1 MNMPAEKLHLGGQVI
16 HLEKL
21 TLKNF
26 KGLKSFSLTP
36 RGSNVDVYGDNAT
49 GKTSVYD
56 AFLWL
61 LFGKDSNNKKDFNI
75 KTLDSDGEPLHG
87 LEHTVEATLT
97 INGSPLTLKRTYY
110 EKWVKKRGEAEQKFS
125 GHDTKFWVNEVPMK
139 AGEYQKQISSLIDE
153 DLFKLITNPLYF
165 NTQLTW
171 QNRRQLLQE
180 MCGNISDEAVI
191 ASDPRLAKL
200 SSILGNKGIDDYKK
214 VLAERIKRLNE
225 EIAQIPIRID
235 ELSATLADGQVDYTA
250 TEEKVMQLKDYL
262 SHLEDELLSAS
273 SITNEYRNKQIKLT
287 QLYQQQNQKRADLAK
302 AANADYDRLLNESRQ
317 LQRQINDL
325 MVEINGAMGLIKAAE
340 ETIANND
347 LKADELRQKWQ
358 EINAEVFAAPDAHAL
373 TCPTCGQDL
382 PADQRETMI
391 ATARQNFDT
400 DKKLRCGNITKNGTA
415 LMEANDKYRA
425 EVVQLRQDVEA
436 KKHLLSAYEDK
447 LAAIDMQ
454 LQAPRETV
462 DIESHPEYKAIQAEI
477 DTLVAELQT
486 PGEDVTSELLAKKRA
501 AGSELEQLNAILA
514 SKGVNEKTLARIED
528 LRREHKELAK
538 QVNEYEGHRFLIETF
553 IKQKVALLED
563 SINSRFRTIRF
574 KMFDTQI
581 NGGIAEC
588 CEALVNTNGAW
599 VPYADA
605 NNGGKINAGLDIINS
620 LTRHYGV
627 SAPIFVDNR
636 ESVTKLIPSESQVIS
651 LIVSEPD
658 KVLRTEAVR

>member
-1 MNMPAEKLHLGGQVI
+1 MKL
-16 HLEKL
+16 L
-21 TLKNF
+21 TLTLSNF
-26 KGLKSFSLTP
+26 KGVKQFILQAN
-36 RGSNVDVYGDNAT
+36 GHDAQVYGDNAT
-49 GKTSVYD
+49 GKTTLYD

-391 ATARQNFDT
+391 ATARQTFDT

-658 KVLRTEAVR
+658 KTLRVEG

>member
-658 KVLRTEAVR
+658 KTLRVEG